1 MLLPAGAAGLPDG
14 MLGHRVPVHSSMR
27 SQAGCCLQAC
37 LATGWDIVGPDEAQ
51 FSEELWELLAE
62 RLEESPVGRRFEL
75 QRGQVLQGRDQP
87 SRVFFLVAQVGQSM
101 SPSASEA
108 ADLNQPDQVLIL
120 KAQVSCV

>member
-1 MLLPAGAAGLPDG
+1 MHEVVLCCCLQELGGLPDG
-14 MLGHRVPVHSSMR
+14 TLGHFEPVHGSMH

-87 SRVFFLVAQVGQSM
+87 SRVFFLVAQVGWSM
-101 SPSASEA
+101 SPSAPEA
-108 ADLNQPDQVLIL
+108 ADLKP
-120 KAQVSCV
+120 A